1 MTRKFT
7 LFLAS
12 MLIAFTAEATM
23 PMIGTTTTDEQPTTL
38 ATEETSEES
47 EEDGYWWGASMDLA
61 SNYIW
66 RGFDQPYCGGNRNM
80 FDPAIQ
86 GGATFGYGKFYIDL
100 WANYSTISSYT
111 EFDIFLGY
119 ENENLTVTL
128 YDVLWGVG
136 AEDMSTMNPLKG
148 ENHSL
153 TATIDY
159 TLFERLRLHWA
170 TTFIHS
176 GDKLIDGKQA
186 YSSYF
191 EVAYTQPV
199 CDLFDVEFTAGAA
212 PWSGPFWCYKRAG
225 DGYIESDDENP
236 VITYP
241 EGFNVTNLS
250 IMGLKEF
257 EFDGFTIPVKAGYIY
272 NPTTHFHYVLLQM
285 GIAF

>member
-23 PMIGTTTTDEQPTTL
+23 PMIGTTTTDEQPVTMT
-38 ATEETSEES
+38 TEEG
-47 EEDGYWWGASMDLA
+47 EDDGFWWGASFDLA

-66 RGFDQPYCGGNRNM
+66 RGFDQSYRGGNRNM
-80 FDPAIQ
+80 FDPSLQPGI
-86 GGATFGYGKFYIDL
+86 TFGYGNFYIDL
-100 WANYSTISSYT
+100 WANHSLISKYN

-119 ENENLTVTL
+119 ENDNLTVTL
-128 YDVLWGVG
+128 YDVLWGEGDV
-136 AEDMSTMNPLKG
+136 DMSSMNPLKG

-159 TLFERLRLHWA
+159 TFFERLRLHWA
-170 TTFIHS
+170 TTFIHA
-176 GDKLIDGKQA
+176 GDKLVNGKQA

-191 EVAYTQPV
+191 EVAYTHPV
-199 CDLFDVEFTAGAA
+199 CDLFDVELTAGAS
-212 PWSGPFWCYKRAG
+212 PWSGPFWSFEREGSSYA
-225 DGYIESDDENP
+225 DS
-236 VITYP
+236 YP

-250 IMGLKEF
+250 LMALKEF
-257 EFDGFTIPVKAGYIY
+257 ELGDYTIPVKAGYIY
-272 NPTTHFHYVLLQM
+272 NPTTEFSFVYMQA

>member
-23 PMIGTTTTDEQPTTL
+23 PMIGTTTTDEQPVTL
-38 ATEETSEES
+38 ATEESED
-47 EEDGYWWGASMDLA
+47 DGFWWGASFDMV

-66 RGFDQPYCGGNRNM
+66 RGFDQPYVGGNRNM
-80 FDPAIQ
+80 FDPALQ
-86 GGATFGYGKFYIDL
+86 PGVTLGYGNFYVDL
-100 WANYSTISSYT
+100 WASRSLISTYT

-119 ENENLTVTL
+119 EKDNLTVTL
-128 YDVLWGVG
+128 YDVLWGVS
-136 AEDMSTMNPLKG
+136 EDMSTMNPLRGK
-148 ENHSL
+148 NHSL

-176 GDKLIDGKQA
+176 GDKLVNGKQA

-191 EVAYTQPV
+191 EVAYTHPV
-199 CDLFDVEFTAGAA
+199 CDLFDVELTAGAS
-212 PWSGPFWCYKRAG
+212 PWTGPFWSYEREG
-225 DGYIESDDENP
+225 SGYADS
-236 VITYP
+236 TP
-241 EGFNVTNLS
+241 EGFNVTNLN
-250 IMGLKEF
+250 IMALKEF
-257 EFDGFTIPVKAGYIY
+257 EFGDFTVPVKAGYIY
-272 NPTTHFHYVLLQM
+272 NPTTKFHYVLLQA

>member
-23 PMIGTTTTDEQPTTL
+23 PMIGTTTTDEQPEIL
-38 ATEETSEES
+38 ASEENAEES
-47 EEDGYWWGASMDLA
+47 EDDGFWWGGSFDLA

-66 RGFDQPYCGGNRNM
+66 RGYDQSYRGGNRNM
-80 FDPAIQ
+80 FDPSLQ
-86 GGATFGYGKFYIDL
+86 PGLSFGYGKFYIDL
-100 WANYSTISSYT
+100 WANHSLISKYN

-128 YDVLWGVG
+128 YDVLWGMG
-136 AEDMSTMNPLKG
+136 GDDMSTMNPLKG

-153 TATIDY
+153 TGTIDY
-159 TLFERLRLHWA
+159 TFFERLRLHWA

-176 GDKLIDGKQA
+176 GDKLMNGKQA

-191 EVAYTQPV
+191 EAAYTHPV
-199 CDLFDVEFTAGAA
+199 CDLFDLELTAGAS
-212 PWSGPFWCYKRAG
+212 PWTGPFWSFNREG
-225 DGYIESDDENP
+225 D
-236 VITYP
+236 TYADTTP

-250 IMGLKEF
+250 LMALKEF
-257 EFDGFTIPVKAGYIY
+257 ELGDYTMPVKAGYIY
-272 NPTTHFHYVLLQM
+272 NPTTQFSFALLQV